1 MQVAEF
7 CYDDQ
12 LFSSPQDNRLA
23 NFIVKE
29 FSDQA
34 DPPFEKYPDY
44 LSFRV
49 DGKWYAL
56 FFPLKGEKLA
66 LSGEK
71 ASLVY
76 DVVNIKVNPRQMDKL
91 LDLDGI
97 YPSYHMSKKTWISLV
112 LDETIPDQT
121 IFELIRGSRSLVVPK
136 HLRKASEP
144 HYWIVPVNLK
154 YYDIGEEFS
163 ASEDILWTQK
173 ASVQKKGLRCNLY
186 YGTYQGHPLS
196 LSGFRS

>member
-1 MQVAEF
+1 
-7 CYDDQ
+7 
-12 LFSSPQDNRLA
+12 
-23 NFIVKE
+23 
-29 FSDQA
+29 
-34 DPPFEKYPDY
+34 
-44 LSFRV
+44 
-49 DGKWYAL
+49 
-56 FFPLKGEKLA
+56 
-66 LSGEK
+66 
-71 ASLVY
+71 
-76 DVVNIKVNPRQMDKL
+76 MDKL

-163 ASEDILWTQK
+163 ASKDILWTQK
-173 ASVQKKGLRCNLY
+173 ASMQKGDFIAIYITAPTKAIRYLCQVLEANIAN
-186 YGTYQGHPLS
+186 QGYS
-196 LSGFRS
+196 

>member
-1 MQVAEF
+1 
-7 CYDDQ
+7 
-12 LFSSPQDNRLA
+12 
-23 NFIVKE
+23 
-29 FSDQA
+29 
-34 DPPFEKYPDY
+34 
-44 LSFRV
+44 
-49 DGKWYAL
+49 
-56 FFPLKGEKLA
+56 
-66 LSGEK
+66 
-71 ASLVY
+71 
-76 DVVNIKVNPRQMDKL
+76 MDKL

-121 IFELIRGSRSLVVPK
+121 IFELIRGSRSLVAPK

-163 ASEDILWTQK
+163 ASKDILWTQK
-173 ASVQKKGLRCNLY
+173 ASMQKKGLRCNLY

>member
-1 MQVAEF
+1 MV
-7 CYDDQ
+7 CC
-12 LFSSPQDNRLA
+12 P
-23 NFIVKE
+23 I
-29 FSDQA
+29 
-34 DPPFEKYPDY
+34 
-44 LSFRV
+44 
-49 DGKWYAL
+49 
-56 FFPLKGEKLA
+56 FPLKGEKLA

-76 DVVNIKVNPRQMDKL
+76 DVVNIKVDPRQMDKL

-121 IFELIRGSRSLVVPK
+121 IFELIRGSRSLVAPK
-136 HLRKASEP
+136 HLRKPSEP

-173 ASVQKKGLRCNLY
+173 ASM
-186 YGTYQGHPLS
+186 
-196 LSGFRS
+196 

>member
-1 MQVAEF
+1 M
-7 CYDDQ
+7 
-12 LFSSPQDNRLA
+12 FSSPQDNRLA

-34 DPPFEKYPDY
+34 DHPFEKYPDY

-56 FFPLKGEKLA
+56 FFPLKGDKLA

-121 IFELIRGSRSLVVPK
+121 IFELIRGSRSLVAPK

-173 ASVQKKGLRCNLY
+173 TSMQKGDFVAIYN

>member
-1 MQVAEF
+1 MVSGMP
-7 CYDDQ
+7 Y
-12 LFSSPQDNRLA
+12 FS
-23 NFIVKE
+23 
-29 FSDQA
+29 
-34 DPPFEKYPDY
+34 
-44 LSFRV
+44 LSR
-49 DGKWYAL
+49 
-56 FFPLKGEKLA
+56 GEKLA

-76 DVVNIKVNPRQMDKL
+76 DVVNIKVDPRQMDKL

-121 IFELIRGSRSLVVPK
+121 IFELIRGSRSSVAPK
-136 HLRKASEP
+136 YLRKASEP

-173 ASVQKKGLRCNLY
+173 ASMQKGDFIAIYITAPTKAIRYL
-186 YGTYQGHPLS
+186 

>member
-1 MQVAEF
+1 VREAYGDLLSQVAEF

-76 DVVNIKVNPRQMDKL
+76 DVVNIKVDPR
-91 LDLDGI
+91 
-97 YPSYHMSKKTWISLV
+97 
-112 LDETIPDQT
+112 
-121 IFELIRGSRSLVVPK
+121 
-136 HLRKASEP
+136 
-144 HYWIVPVNLK
+144 
-154 YYDIGEEFS
+154 
-163 ASEDILWTQK
+163 
-173 ASVQKKGLRCNLY
+173 
-186 YGTYQGHPLS
+186 
-196 LSGFRS
+196 